1 MVEMNKTYRLTESE
15 LTAIVAES
23 VRRVLNERNSV
34 NEELTRAQVRDELED
49 GYKSKE
55 FEKAVHNIV
64 VDVMNNMLTNIWNKK
79 ALLQSFL
86 RKK

>member
-23 VRRVLNERNSV
+23 VRRVLNERNRV